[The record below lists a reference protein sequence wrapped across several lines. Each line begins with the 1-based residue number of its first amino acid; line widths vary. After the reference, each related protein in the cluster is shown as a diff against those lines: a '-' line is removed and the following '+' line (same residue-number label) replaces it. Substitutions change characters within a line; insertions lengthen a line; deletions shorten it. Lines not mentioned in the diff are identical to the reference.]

1 MRKAERKHL
10 SAVADL
16 GCILCLHLGYGAT
29 PAEIHHLRHGMGMGQ
44 RNSNYN
50 VVPLCPEHHRG
61 ATGFHGLGRRA
72 FERMY
77 GLTELE
83 LLVMA
88 SGLLERKN
96 PSTAVTV
103 SGQLTTLK
111 GLSNG

>member
-88 SGLLERKN
+88 SGLLERKS

-103 SGQLTTLK
+103 SGISSHK
-111 GLSNG
+111 F